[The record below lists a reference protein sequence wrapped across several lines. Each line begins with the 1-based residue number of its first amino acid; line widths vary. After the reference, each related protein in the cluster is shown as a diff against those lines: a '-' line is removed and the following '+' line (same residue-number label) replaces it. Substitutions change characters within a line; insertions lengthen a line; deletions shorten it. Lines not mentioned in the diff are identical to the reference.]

1 MQLLPNS
8 QITFILNQLI
18 HKGSISERETNFNG
32 YRSRKSELINKYGL
46 RLIEVKIPFKNVFG
60 HKSYYTQIRLDKRHL
75 KKASSLYIQL
85 VFGCKKIVQKFD
97 N

>member
-1 MQLLPNS
+1 MKKDIQLLPNS

-46 RLIEVKIPFKNVFG
+46 RLIEVKIPFKNAFG
-60 HKSYYTQIRLDKRHL
+60 HSSTYKQIKLDESSIEDA
-75 KKASSLYIQL
+75 KKLYENLIT
-85 VFGCKKIVQKFD
+85 KK
-97 N
+97 